1 MKKTIMMLAA
11 LAVVAAVVVWKPWQS
26 GGAKTKSRASSKAVP
41 VTVTAAEQRP
51 FSLKTHALGT
61 LSSRES
67 VAITANV
74 SEKVASI
81 HFEDGQRVERGDML
95 VTLEQGEE
103 QAQLSLANIELA
115 DQQRETKHLEKL
127 LQSNSISQNV
137 LDARR
142 TQLDAARQRI
152 REVQAS
158 IQDRTLKAPFSGVL
172 GLRRVSP
179 GALVSPGTLIVTL
192 DDITTMKLDF
202 SVPAT
207 YLSVLRQ
214 DMPIKVTAAVL
225 KDKQFSGQV
234 TTIDSRIDPVS
245 RSIQVRAQL
254 PNPDGLLKPGMLM
267 EVELVKEQQLSI
279 VLPEVTVVSLQ
290 DRHFV
295 LVVSAN
301 DSGQTVARRRDV
313 KIGGR
318 EYGLVQVLAGL
329 KLGEQVVLEGV
340 NRVRSG
346 SAVAIKQVANSQ
358 YSQSFGTGE

>member
-1 MKKTIMMLAA
+1 MKKTIMTLVA
-11 LAVVAAVVVWKPWQS
+11 LALVAAVLVWQPWQQ
-26 GGAKTKSRASSKAVP
+26 GGAKAKASKPSRAVP
-41 VTVTAAEQRP
+41 VTVVAAEQRP
-51 FSLKTHALGT
+51 FSLKTQALGT

-81 HFEDGQRVERGDML
+81 HFEDGQRVERGDIL
-95 VTLEQGEE
+95 VMLEQGEE

-127 LQSNSISQNV
+127 RQSNSISQNV

-142 TQLDAARQRI
+142 TQLEAARQRI

-192 DDITTMKLDF
+192 DDVTTMKLDF
-202 SVPAT
+202 SVPAI
-207 YLSVLRQ
+207 YLSVLQ
-214 DMPIKVTAAVL
+214 EGMDIAVTARVFEGRR
-225 KDKQFSGQV
+225 FSGQV

-295 LVVSAN
+295 LVVSENDGGKWVAN
-301 DSGQTVARRRDV
+301 RRDV

-329 KLGEQVVLEGV
+329 EAGEQVVLEGV
-340 NRVRSG
+340 NRVRTG
-346 SAVAIKQVANSQ
+346 SAVTIKQAANAESP
-358 YSQSFGTGE
+358 GTGE